1 MSDLSSLPTAT
12 EKNQRVRDAWREWL
26 LTLAR
31 DPAAAHAAA
40 LAYRQLGAEER
51 EQWLLALEQD
61 SALLSVPKI
70 AVYAPLMAVEVDK
83 QRRRRMESALQ
94 TCRFA
99 TERSFN
105 HSSKGGGAE
114 TGETHAFAAEP
125 NTVDGL
131 GSPWDASAQ
140 AAPTWASEAVP
151 RGLLARDPSGVH
163 LAVLI
168 SPLYLGFVQV
178 LACAFDPGQ
187 RFLWV
192 RHDPISRAEQ
202 APRAGTVFDGMKLQS
217 EPLNAIVDELA
228 RTILAHQRAQLA
240 LPEALRLFADWFS
253 VNRDEECPL

>member
-1 MSDLSSLPTAT
+1 MSDLSSLLNAT
-12 EKNQRVRDAWREWL
+12 EKNQRVRAAWREWL

-40 LAYRQLGAEER
+40 LAYRQLGPEER

-70 AVYAPLMAVEVDK
+70 AVYAPLMAVEMDK
-83 QRRRRMESALQ
+83 QRRRRMESALETCPFASERAAQVGQ
-94 TCRFA
+94 TD
-99 TERSFN
+99 
-105 HSSKGGGAE
+105 
-114 TGETHAFAAEP
+114 TGEIHSF
-125 NTVDGL
+125 
-131 GSPWDASAQ
+131 S
-140 AAPTWASEAVP
+140 AAPNAMDSSALASESGVQAGLAWAAEAVP

-163 LAVLI
+163 LAVLV

-217 EPLNAIVDELA
+217 EPLNSIVDELA
-228 RTILAHQRAQLA
+228 RTIVAHQRAQLA

-253 VNRDEECPL
+253 VNRDDECPL